1 MPQGYHTNATTN
13 LHSREIIQQSSL
25 SNTELAERFRINEKT
40 VSKWKNRDHLEDKS
54 SRPHTIK
61 RSLTDIEREVIRVV
75 RTLTWIELDDLV
87 DSVQA
92 SIPKANRSNVYRT
105 LRDFGVNRV
114 PEEKKEQAKKFKE
127 YEPGYLHIDVTYLPK
142 LEGIKYY
149 LYVAIDRATR
159 LMFFKVYTNKT
170 ADNAV
175 TFLDCCKSYFPF
187 YISHVLTD
195 NGAEFTD
202 RFTRKKNKPSGNHLF
217 DMACINGHI
226 DHRLTA
232 PATPKTNGMV
242 ERVNGTIKN
251 ATIKVLTYKDE
262 TELKADLDKF
272 LVYYNLNRR
281 HGSLK
286 RELKVRTPF
295 EAVECWYRMNPE
307 LFIKSPDM
315 FRAGLLKNHGTT
327 W

>member
-1 MPQGYHTNATTN
+1 MNQSYHTNAKTN
-13 LHSREIIQQSSL
+13 SHSRQIIQQSRLTNIEL
-25 SNTELAERFRINEKT
+25 SKRFEISEKT
-40 VSKWKNRDHLEDKS
+40 VSKWKNRTEDIDKS

-61 RSLTDIEREVIRVV
+61 RSLTDLEREIIRVV

-87 DSVQA
+87 DSVLP
-92 SIPKANRSNVYRT
+92 SIPRANRSNVYRT
-105 LRDFGVNRV
+105 LSAFGVNRV

-142 LEGIKYY
+142 LKGIKYY

-159 LMFFKVYTNKT
+159 LMYFKVYKNKT
-170 ADNAV
+170 AHNAV
-175 TFLDCCKSYFPF
+175 YFLDQCKSHFPF

-202 RFTRKKNKPSGNHLF
+202 KFTNRKNKASGNHEF
-217 DMACINGHI
+217 DMACIEGHI

-232 PATPKTNGMV
+232 PFTPKTNGMV
-242 ERVNGTIKN
+242 ERVNGTIKD
-251 ATIKVLTYKDE
+251 ATIKVLIYKDE
-262 TELKADLDKF
+262 AELKADLDKF

-281 HGSLK
+281 HSSLK

-307 LFIKSPDM
+307 IFIKSPDM
-315 FRAGLLKNHGTT
+315 FRADLLKNHGIT
-327 W
+327 

>member
-1 MPQGYHTNATTN
+1 MSQGYHTNAKTN

-25 SNTELAERFRINEKT
+25 SNVELSERFEIDEKT
-40 VSKWKNRDHLEDKS
+40 VSKWKNRAYLEDKS
-54 SRPHTIK
+54 SRPHTIN
-61 RSLTDIEREVIRVV
+61 RSLSDLEREVIRVV
-75 RTLTWIELDDLV
+75 RTMTWIELDDLV
-87 DSVQA
+87 DSVLP

-105 LRDFGVNRV
+105 LRAFNINRV

-149 LYVAIDRATR
+149 LFVAIDRATR
-159 LMFFKVYTNKT
+159 LMYFKVYKNKT
-170 ADNAV
+170 AGNGVD
-175 TFLDCCKSYFPF
+175 FLTQCKSYFPF

-202 RFTRKKNKPSGNHLF
+202 RFTSRKNKASENHEF
-217 DMACINGHI
+217 DGACIDEHI

-232 PATPKTNGMV
+232 PFTPKTNGMV
-242 ERVNGTIKN
+242 ERVNGTIKD
-251 ATIKVLTYKDE
+251 ATIKVLTYQNE
-262 TELKADLDKF
+262 AELNADLDKF

-281 HGSLK
+281 HSGLK

-295 EAVECWYRMNPE
+295 EALQCWYRIKPE
-307 LFIKSPDM
+307 IFIKSPDM
-315 FRAGLLKNHGTT
+315 FQADLLKNHGTT

>member
-1 MPQGYHTNATTN
+1 MSQGYHTNAKTN
-13 LHSREIIQQSSL
+13 MHSREIIQQSSL
-25 SNTELAERFRINEKT
+25 TNIELAERFEIDEKT
-40 VSKWKNRDHLEDKS
+40 VSKWKNRDYLVDKS

-61 RSLTDIEREVIRVV
+61 RSLTDLEREVIRVV

-87 DSVQA
+87 DSVLP
-92 SIPKANRSNVYRT
+92 SIPKVNRSNVYRT
-105 LRDFGVNRV
+105 LRAFGINRV

-149 LYVAIDRATR
+149 LFVAIDRATR
-159 LMFFKVYTNKT
+159 LMYFKVYKNKT
-170 ADNAV
+170 ARNAV
-175 TFLDCCKSYFPF
+175 DFLAQCKSYFPF

-202 RFTRKKNKPSGNHLF
+202 RFTSRKNKASGNHEF
-217 DMACINGHI
+217 DGACIDEHI

-232 PATPKTNGMV
+232 PFTPKTNGMV
-242 ERVNGTIKN
+242 ERVNGTIKD
-251 ATIKVLTYKDE
+251 ATIKVLTYQNEAK
-262 TELKADLDKF
+262 LKADLDKF

-281 HGSLK
+281 HSGLK

-295 EAVECWYRMNPE
+295 EALQCWYRIKPE
-307 LFIKSPDM
+307 IFIKSPDM
-315 FRAGLLKNHGTT
+315 FQAGLLKNHGTT

>member
-1 MPQGYHTNATTN
+1 MSQGYHTNAKTN
-13 LHSREIIQQSSL
+13 MHSREIIQQSTL
-25 SNTELAERFRINEKT
+25 TNIELAERFEINEKT
-40 VSKWKNRDHLEDKS
+40 VSKWKNRDHLVDKS
-54 SRPHTIK
+54 SRPQTIQ
-61 RSLTDIEREVIRVV
+61 RALTDLEREVIRVV

-87 DSVQA
+87 DSVLP

-105 LRDFGVNRV
+105 LRAFEINKV

-170 ADNAV
+170 AGNAV
-175 TFLDCCKSYFPF
+175 DFLDQCQSYFPF
-187 YISHVLTD
+187 YISHILTD

-202 RFTRKKNKPSGNHLF
+202 RFTNRKNKASGNHEF
-217 DMACINGHI
+217 DMACIESHI

-242 ERVNGTIKN
+242 ERVNGTIKD
-251 ATIKVLTYKDE
+251 ATIKVLTYE
-262 TELKADLDKF
+262 NEAELIADLDKF
-272 LVYYNLNRR
+272 LAYYNLNRR

-295 EAVECWYRMNPE
+295 EAVECWYRMNPDI
-307 LFIKSPDM
+307 FIKSPDM
-315 FRAGLLKNHGTT
+315 FRADLLKNHGTT

>member
-1 MPQGYHTNATTN
+1 MSQGYHTNAKTN
-13 LHSREIIQQSSL
+13 MHSREIIQQSNL
-25 SNTELAERFRINEKT
+25 TNIELAERFEINKKT
-40 VSKWKNRDHLEDKS
+40 VSKWKNRDDLTDKS
-54 SRPHTIK
+54 SRPHTVK
-61 RSLTDIEREVIRVV
+61 RSLTDLEREVIRVV

-87 DSVQA
+87 DSVLP

-105 LRDFGVNRV
+105 LRAFDINRV

-159 LMFFKVYTNKT
+159 LMFFKVYTTKT
-170 ADNAV
+170 AGNAV
-175 TFLDCCKSYFPF
+175 DFLDRCKLYFPF

-202 RFTRKKNKPSGNHLF
+202 KFTNRKHKASGNHEF
-217 DMACINGHI
+217 DMACIYGHI

-242 ERVNGTIKN
+242 ERVNGTIKD
-251 ATIKVLTYKDE
+251 ATIKVLTYKDKA
-262 TELKADLDKF
+262 ELKADLNKF

-281 HGSLK
+281 HASLK
-286 RELKVRTPF
+286 KELKVRTPF
-295 EAVECWYRMNPE
+295 EAVVCWYRMNPDI
-307 LFIKSPDM
+307 FIK
-315 FRAGLLKNHGTT
+315 G
-327 W
+327 

>member
-1 MPQGYHTNATTN
+1 MSQGYHTNAKTN
-13 LHSREIIQQSSL
+13 SHSREIIQQSSL
-25 SNTELAERFRINEKT
+25 SNIELSKRFEINEKT
-40 VSKWKNRDHLEDKS
+40 VSKWKNRTEVIDKS

-61 RSLTDIEREVIRVV
+61 RSLTDLERELIRVV

-87 DSVQA
+87 DSVLP

-105 LRDFGVNRV
+105 LRDFDVNRV

-170 ADNAV
+170 AHNAV
-175 TFLDCCKSYFPF
+175 HFLDQCKSYFPF

-202 RFTRKKNKPSGNHLF
+202 RFTNRKNKPSGNHSF

-232 PATPKTNGMV
+232 PATPQTNGMV
-242 ERVNGTIKN
+242 ERVNGTIKD

-307 LFIKSPDM
+307 IFIKSPDM
-315 FRAGLLKNHGTT
+315 FRADLLKNHGIT
-327 W
+327 

>member
-1 MPQGYHTNATTN
+1 MPQGYHTNAKTN
-13 LHSREIIQQSSL
+13 MHSREIIQQSNL
-25 SNTELAERFRINEKT
+25 TNIELAERFEINEKT
-40 VSKWKNRDHLEDKS
+40 AAKWKKRDHLTDKS
-54 SRPHTIK
+54 SRPHTIQ
-61 RSLTDIEREVIRVV
+61 RSLTDLEREVIRVV

-87 DSVQA
+87 DSVLP

-105 LRDFGVNRV
+105 LRAFDINRV

-175 TFLDCCKSYFPF
+175 DFLGQCKAYFPF

-202 RFTRKKNKPSGNHLF
+202 KFTNRKNKASGNHEF
-217 DMACINGHI
+217 DMACIEDHI

-242 ERVNGTIKN
+242 ERVNGTIKD
-251 ATIKVLTYKDE
+251 ATIKVLTYKDK

-295 EAVECWYRMNPE
+295 EAVECWYRMNPDI
-307 LFIKSPDM
+307 FIKSPDM
-315 FRAGLLKNHGTT
+315 FRADLLKNHGITS
-327 W
+327 

>member
-1 MPQGYHTNATTN
+1 MSQGYHTNAKTN

-25 SNTELAERFRINEKT
+25 SNIELSKRFEINEKT
-40 VSKWKNRDHLEDKS
+40 VSKWKNRKHLIDKS
-54 SRPHTIK
+54 SRPHTIN
-61 RSLTDIEREVIRVV
+61 RSLTRLEREVIRVV

-87 DSVQA
+87 DSVLP

-105 LRDFGVNRV
+105 LRGFDINRV

-149 LYVAIDRATR
+149 LYVAIDRTTR
-159 LMFFKVYTNKT
+159 LMYFKVYKNKT
-170 ADNAV
+170 AHNAV
-175 TFLDCCKSYFPF
+175 DFLDQCKSYFPF

-202 RFTRKKNKPSGNHLF
+202 KFTNRKNKASGNHEF
-217 DMACINGHI
+217 DIACIKGHI

-232 PATPKTNGMV
+232 PSTPKTNGMV
-242 ERVNGTIKN
+242 ERVNRTIKN
-251 ATIKVLTYKDE
+251 ATIKALTYKDE

-281 HGSLK
+281 HSSLK

-295 EAVECWYRMNPE
+295 EAVQCWYRINPE
-307 LFIKSPDM
+307 IFTKSPDM
-315 FRAGLLKNHGTT
+315 FRADLLKNHGTT
-327 W
+327 S

>member
-1 MPQGYHTNATTN
+1 MSQGYHTNATTN
-13 LHSREIIQQSSL
+13 MHSREIIQQSSL
-25 SNTELAERFRINEKT
+25 SNSELSERFEINEKT

-61 RSLTDIEREVIRVV
+61 RSLTDLEREVIRVV

-87 DSVQA
+87 DSVLL

-105 LRDFGVNRV
+105 LKAFDINRV

-127 YEPGYLHIDVTYLPK
+127 YEPGYLHVDVTYLPK

-159 LMFFKVYTNKT
+159 LMYFKVYTNKT
-170 ADNAV
+170 AHNAV
-175 TFLDCCKSYFPF
+175 DFLDQCKSYFPF
-187 YISHVLTD
+187 YINHILTD

-202 RFTRKKNKPSGNHLF
+202 KFTNGKNKASGNHKF
-217 DMACINGHI
+217 DMACIGGHI

-242 ERVNGTIKN
+242 ERVNGTIKG
-251 ATIKVLTYKDE
+251 ATIKVLTYSNE
-262 TELKADLDKF
+262 TDTK
-272 LVYYNLNRR
+272 
-281 HGSLK
+281 
-286 RELKVRTPF
+286 P
-295 EAVECWYRMNPE
+295 
-307 LFIKSPDM
+307 I
-315 FRAGLLKNHGTT
+315 
-327 W
+327 

>member
-1 MPQGYHTNATTN
+1 MSQGYHTNAKTN
-13 LHSREIIQQSSL
+13 SHSRAIIQQSSL
-25 SNTELAERFRINEKT
+25 SNLELSKRFEINEKT
-40 VSKWKNRDHLEDKS
+40 VSKWKNRTEVIDKS
-54 SRPHTIK
+54 SRPHTIQ
-61 RSLTDIEREVIRVV
+61 RSLNDLEREVIRGV
-75 RTLTWIELDDLV
+75 RTLTWLELDDLV
-87 DSVQA
+87 DSVLP

-105 LRDFGVNRV
+105 LRDFDVNRV

-142 LEGIKYY
+142 LDGIKYY

-170 ADNAV
+170 AHNAV
-175 TFLDCCKSYFPF
+175 NFLDQCKTYFPF

-202 RFTRKKNKPSGNHLF
+202 RFTNRKNKPSGNHSF

-232 PATPKTNGMV
+232 PTTPKTNGMV

-251 ATIKVLTYKDE
+251 ATIKVLTYNDE

-295 EAVECWYRMNPE
+295 EAVQCWYRMNPE
-307 LFIKSPDM
+307 IFIKSPGM
-315 FRAGLLKNHGTT
+315 FRADLLKNHGTT
-327 W
+327 

>member
-1 MPQGYHTNATTN
+1 MSQGYHTNATTN
-13 LHSREIIQQSSL
+13 MHSREIIQQSSL
-25 SNTELAERFRINEKT
+25 SNAELSERFEINEKT
-40 VSKWKNRDHLEDKS
+40 VSKWKNRDHIEDKS

-61 RSLTDIEREVIRVV
+61 RSLTDLEREVIRVV

-87 DSVQA
+87 DSVLP

-105 LRDFGVNRV
+105 LKAFDINRV
-114 PEEKKEQAKKFKE
+114 PEEQKDQAKKFKE
-127 YEPGYLHIDVTYLPK
+127 YEPGYLHVDVTYLPK

-159 LMFFKVYTNKT
+159 LMYFKVYTNKT
-170 ADNAV
+170 AHNAV
-175 TFLDCCKSYFPF
+175 NFLDQCKSYFPF
-187 YISHVLTD
+187 YINNILTD
-195 NGAEFTD
+195 NGAEFTG
-202 RFTRKKNKPSGNHLF
+202 RFTNRKNKASGNHKF
-217 DMACINGHI
+217 DIACIEGHI

-242 ERVNGTIKN
+242 ERVNGTIKD
-251 ATIKVLTYKDE
+251 ATIKVLTYKNE
-262 TELKADLDKF
+262 TELKVDLDKF

-281 HGSLK
+281 HGGLK

-295 EAVECWYRMNPE
+295 EAVQCWYRMNPE
-307 LFIKSPDM
+307 IFIKSPDM
-315 FRAGLLKNHGTT
+315 FRAELLKNHGTT

>member
-1 MPQGYHTNATTN
+1 MSQSYHTNAKTN
-13 LHSREIIQQSSL
+13 MHSREIIQQSTLTNS
-25 SNTELAERFRINEKT
+25 ELAERFRINEKT
-40 VSKWKNRDHLEDKS
+40 VSKWKNRAYLVDKS
-54 SRPHTIK
+54 SRPRTIQ
-61 RSLTDIEREVIRVV
+61 RSLTDLEREVIRVV
-75 RTLTWIELDDLV
+75 RTLTWLELDDLV
-87 DSVQA
+87 ESVLP
-92 SIPKANRSNVYRT
+92 SMPKANRSNVYRT

-127 YEPGYLHIDVTYLPK
+127 YEPGYLHIDVTYLPQ
-142 LEGIKYY
+142 LNGIKRY

-159 LMFFKVYTNKT
+159 LMYFKVYTNKT
-170 ADNAV
+170 ALNAV
-175 TFLDCCKSYFPF
+175 YFLEACESYFPF

-202 RFTRKKNKPSGNHLF
+202 KFTNRKNRASGNHKF
-217 DMACINGHI
+217 DMACIWGHI

-242 ERVNGTIKN
+242 ERVNGTIKG

-262 TELKADLDKF
+262 VELKADLDKF
-272 LVYYNLNRR
+272 LVYYNINRR

-295 EAVECWYRMNPE
+295 EAVECWYRINPE
-307 LFIKSPDM
+307 IFIKSPDM
-315 FRAGLLKNHGTT
+315 FRAELLKNHGTT
-327 W
+327 

>member
-1 MPQGYHTNATTN
+1 MSQGYHTNAKTN
-13 LHSREIIQQSSL
+13 MHSREIIQQSDL
-25 SNTELAERFRINEKT
+25 TNIELAERFEINEKT
-40 VSKWKNRDHLEDKS
+40 VSKWKNREGLIDKS

-61 RSLTDIEREVIRVV
+61 RSLSELEREVIRVV
-75 RTLTWIELDDLV
+75 RTLTWLELDDLV
-87 DSVQA
+87 DSILP

-114 PEEKKEQAKKFKE
+114 PEEKKKQAKKFKE
-127 YEPGYLHIDVTYLPK
+127 YEPGYLHMDVTYLPK

-159 LMFFKVYTNKT
+159 LMYFKVYTNKT
-170 ADNAV
+170 ASNAV
-175 TFLDCCKSYFPF
+175 DFLDRCQSYFPF
-187 YISHVLTD
+187 YISHILTD

-202 RFTRKKNKPSGNHLF
+202 RFTNRKNKASGNHEF
-217 DMACINGHI
+217 DMACIEGHI

-242 ERVNGTIKN
+242 ERVNGTIKD

-295 EAVECWYRMNPE
+295 EAVQCWYRMNPE
-307 LFIKSPDM
+307 IFIKSSDM
-315 FRAGLLKNHGTT
+315 FRAELLKNHGTT